1 MSYPYC
7 SDLDFML
14 FYCYQKIAL
23 QNVDTDMKDVKKH

>member
-1 MSYPYC
+1 MGYLYSL
-7 SDLDFML
+7 DLDFML